1 MKAALTALC
10 LLPMALSAQQ
20 DKYLVTSPGQP
31 SCPRINE
38 DDATIRPGGTR
49 SGSADPSGYG
59 PAKGADSKGGNAA
72 ANTTSGMAGAG
83 AGFQML
89 EIGKPQRIPMGQ
101 RPSVAA
107 FGFTDKSG
115 TSRTLGDLK
124 GKVVIVGFWT
134 TSCDAS
140 CRELMEMADLQP
152 KGEKFGFQ
160 VVPVNF
166 DPERWA
172 KVMPFLQKNP
182 DFFKNTQVYLPG
194 VGEHGPSVLSKII
207 PALPAVFIADR
218 DGNLAYAGTGYE
230 PNALVAALKQVL
242 AEKKPAA
249 Q

>member
-1 MKAALTALC
+1 MKPALALLFLPAALL
-10 LLPMALSAQQ
+10 AQ
-20 DKYLVTSPGQP
+20 DRYLVTSPGQP

-38 DDATIRPGGTR
+38 DDALIRPGGSR
-49 SGSADPSGYG
+49 SGSSNPSGL
-59 PAKGADSKGGNAA
+59 GAPKGGLDTAPSSGAA
-72 ANTTSGMAGAG
+72 RTTEGMAGAG
-83 AGFQML
+83 SGFQVL
-89 EIGKPQRIPMGQ
+89 EVGKPHIFPMGQ

-107 FGFTDKSG
+107 FGFTDKAG
-115 TSRTLGDLK
+115 TSRTVADLK
-124 GKVVIVGFWT
+124 GKVVVIGFWT

-160 VVPVNF
+160 MVPVNF

-172 KVMPFLQKNP
+172 KVMPFIQKNAQ
-182 DFFKNTQVYLPG
+182 FFKNTQIYLPG
-194 VGEHGPSVLSKII
+194 IGAQGPSVLAKVI

-230 PNALVAALKQVL
+230 PNALAAALSRVL
-242 AEKKPAA
+242 KEAKPAA